1 MQEISAE
8 KTGEMVIE
16 SIKVV
21 SKEIGIP
28 SGLKELGVKE
38 EDIRT
43 LVKNALKDAC
53 VFYSVPEP
61 LVGLKE
67 IRRVL
72 KDDRVLIM
80 LEHVRSKK
88 EPIGT
93 IMDILNPSVARVY
106 GANISRNTADN
117 VKKAEFEIVKGKI
130 AI

>member
-1 MQEISAE
+1 VYFILCQNPI
-8 KTGEMVIE
+8 
-16 SIKVV
+16 
-21 SKEIGIP
+21 
-28 SGLKELGVKE
+28 
-38 EDIRT
+38 
-43 LVKNALKDAC
+43 
-53 VFYSVPEP
+53 
-61 LVGLKE
+61 VGLKE